1 MKNYFVLFGLGAFA
15 YGLLEVIWRG
25 YSHWSMMVAGGIC
38 FVIFSLIAQKL
49 KHLPLLYQCIIG
61 SLTVTVTELIFGLF
75 FNLALGLSVW
85 DYSRIPLNLFGQVC
99 LLFSVL
105 WGFLSAFAI
114 PFSGMIIGF
123 LKKKEEIL

>member
-49 KHLPLLYQCIIG
+49 KHLPLLYKCIIG

-85 DYSRIPLNLFGQVC
+85 DYSRIPLNLLGRFVC
-99 LLFSVL
+99 FFRYCGAFYRLSPFLFR
-105 WGFLSAFAI
+105 
-114 PFSGMIIGF
+114 
-123 LKKKEEIL
+123 E